1 MEPRIIKTDEQYRQF
16 RAEVE
21 RLAVL
26 DPEPESHDGLR
37 LELFSKLVED
47 YEKSRF
53 TFATP
58 DPIDA
63 IIFRMEQ
70 QGLRQKDIAPL
81 LGGKNRASEVLSRRR
96 RLTKAMISA
105 LYEKLHIPLELLVR
119 EPGAVY
125 STDRAT
131 STTRK
136 FMSSSRPDEASSH
149 LLRGFEGFLPLETV
163 RSSLLQIPADF
174 GIYAIV
180 WPDRTV
186 PEFIEKSRAGRFKDS
201 DPSYSL
207 DVLRKKWVP
216 TATVL
221 YVGKAGPTAGRT
233 LRKRILELVRFGSGD
248 PVAHRGGRA
257 LWQVEGIWRAQIA
270 WKAAAQD
277 PLGAEQAMLA
287 KFERAFGRLPYANF
301 RR

>member
-16 RAEVE
+16 RAELE

-37 LELFSKLVED
+37 LELLSKLVED

-119 EPGAVY
+119 ESGAVY
-125 STDRAT
+125 ATDRVSNAT
-131 STTRK
+131 GGFIRRSK
-136 FMSSSRPDEASSH
+136 PGDVSGN
-149 LLRGFEGFLPLETV
+149 LLRGFGGFLPLETV

-174 GIYAIV
+174 GIYAVV
-180 WPDRTV
+180 WQDRTA
-186 PEFIEKSRAGRFKDS
+186 PEFIEKSRAGRFKNS
-201 DPSYSL
+201 DPSYPL
-207 DVLRKKWVP
+207 DMLRKKWVP
-216 TATVL
+216 TAAVL
-221 YVGKAGPTAGRT
+221 YIGKAGPTAGRT

-257 LWQVEGIWRAQIA
+257 LWQLEGIWRAQIA
-270 WKAAAQD
+270 WKPVTQD
-277 PLGAEQAMLA
+277 PLRAEQAMLA
-287 KFERAFGRLPYANF
+287 KFEREFGRLPYANF

>member
-1 MEPRIIKTDEQYRQF
+1 MEPRIIKTDEHYRQF

-21 RLAVL
+21 RLAVM
-26 DPEPESHDGLR
+26 DPEPESHEGLR
-37 LELFSKLVED
+37 LELLSKLVED
-47 YEKSRF
+47 YEKLRF
-53 TFATP
+53 SFATP

-96 RLTKAMISA
+96 RLTKSMISA

-119 EPGAVY
+119 EPGEVY
-125 STDRAT
+125 STDRVT

-136 FMSSSRPDEASSH
+136 FMSRSKPDEASSD
-149 LLRGFEGFLPLETV
+149 LLRGFEGFLPIETV
-163 RSSLLQIPADF
+163 RSSLLQIPAEF
-174 GIYAIV
+174 GIYAV
-180 WPDRTV
+180 VRPERTS
-186 PEFIEKSRAGRFKDS
+186 PEFIAKSKAGRFDDS
-201 DPSYSL
+201 DPSYPL
-207 DVLRKKWVP
+207 DELRKKWVP
-216 TATVL
+216 AAAVL
-221 YVGKAGPTAGRT
+221 YIGKAGPTAGRT

-257 LWQVEGIWRAQIA
+257 LWQLEGIWRAQIA
-270 WKAAAQD
+270 WKAAAKD
-277 PLGAEQAMLA
+277 PLRAEQALLA
-287 KFERAFGRLPYANF
+287 KFEREFGTLPYANF

>member
-21 RLAVL
+21 RLALL
-26 DPEPESHDGLR
+26 DPEPESRDGVR
-37 LELFSKLVED
+37 LELLAKLVED

-63 IIFRMEQ
+63 IVFRMEQ

-81 LGGKNRASEVLSRRR
+81 LGGTNRASEVLSRRR
-96 RLTKAMISA
+96 RLTKSMISA

-119 EPGAVY
+119 EPGTVY
-125 STDRAT
+125 ATDRVA
-131 STTRK
+131 STTGK
-136 FMSSSRPDEASSH
+136 FRCRSKQGGVSSD

-163 RSSLLQIPADF
+163 RSSLLQIPAAF
-174 GIYAIV
+174 GIYAIL
-180 WPDRTV
+180 WPDGTM
-186 PEFIEKSRAGRFKDS
+186 PEFIGKSNAGRFKYS
-201 DPSYSL
+201 DPSYPL

-216 TATVL
+216 TAAVL
-221 YVGKAGPTAGRT
+221 YIGKAGPTAGRT

-270 WKAAAQD
+270 WKAAAGD
-277 PLGAEQAMLA
+277 PLRAEQALLA
-287 KFERAFGRLPYANF
+287 KFEREFGRLPYANF